1 MSIQLMDVVQKRY
14 STKVFNPNKKISD
27 EGVEQIKGLLR
38 FSPSSVNSQPWH
50 FIIAGTDEGKK
61 RISKGTQGFFS
72 FNDEKVLDASHVVV
86 LCAKTEIDDAYNLHL
101 LEQEDK
107 DGRFTEPDAKDG
119 LHMARTIF
127 VNMHRFDFKDAQH
140 WMEKQVYLN
149 MGTLLL
155 GAGALGIDAVP
166 IEGFDPKVL
175 DEEFGLREKGYTA
188 VAIVALGYHSD
199 EDFNASLPKSRRPE
213 EEIFTILP

>member
-1 MSIQLMDVVQKRY
+1 MNMTLIDVVHRRY
-14 STKVFNPNKKISD
+14 SAKAFAPEKKISD
-27 EGVEQIKGLLR
+27 AHLEQLMALLR

-50 FIIAGTDEGKK
+50 FIIASTDEGKK
-61 RISKGTQGFFS
+61 RITSGTQGFYT
-72 FNDEKVLDASHVVV
+72 FNEAKVLDASHVV
-86 LCAKTEIDDAYNLHL
+86 LFCAKTDIDEAYTLKL
-101 LEQEDK
+101 LEQEDL
-107 DGRFTEPDAKDG
+107 DGRFAEPGFKDDNHIG
-119 LHMARTIF
+119 RSIF
-127 VNMHRFDFKDAQH
+127 VNMHRFDLKDAQH

-166 IEGFDPKVL
+166 IEGLDPKAL

-188 VAIVALGYHSD
+188 LAIVALGYHSE
-199 EDFNASLPKSRRPE
+199 EDFNASLPKSRFPE

>member
-1 MSIQLMDVVQKRY
+1 MNGSLIDVVNKRY
-14 STKVFNPNKKISD
+14 SAKTFDPEKKISD
-27 EGVEQIKGLLR
+27 AHVEQLMALLR

-61 RISKGTQGFFS
+61 RITRGTQGFYT
-72 FNDEKVLDASHVVV
+72 FNEAKVLNASHVV
-86 LCAKTEIDDAYNLHL
+86 LFCAKTDIDEEYTLKL
-101 LEQEDK
+101 LEQEDL
-107 DGRFTEPDAKDG
+107 DGRFTEPGFKDDN
-119 LHMARTIF
+119 HMGRSIF
-127 VNMHRFDFKDAQH
+127 VNMHRFDLKDAQH

-166 IEGFDPKVL
+166 IEGLDPKAL
-175 DEEFGLREKGYTA
+175 DEEFSLREKGYTA
-188 VAIVALGYHSD
+188 LAIVALGYHSE
-199 EDFNASLPKSRRPE
+199 EDFNASLPKSRLPE